1 MLYMYIHVC
10 AYYVT
15 LTHTNTDLCWSV
27 WVYMYVHIRA
37 YYVTHTHTH
46 TCIAQ
51 QQPVPP
57 QQPIVNENTHT
68 RTPVLLNSSLCLY
81 TNPVGALYSSITL
94 SQRLRKLS
102 LQGKQTLL
110 LPAATRSP
118 TVPPT
123 RRRPLRK
130 ALMMRRRGG

>member
-1 MLYMYIHVC
+1 M
-10 AYYVT
+10 
-15 LTHTNTDLCWSV
+15 
-27 WVYMYVHIRA
+27 HI
-37 YYVTHTHTH
+37 
-46 TCIAQ
+46 
-51 QQPVPP
+51 
-57 QQPIVNENTHT
+57 NENTHT

-81 TNPVGALYSSITL
+81 TNPVGALNSSITL